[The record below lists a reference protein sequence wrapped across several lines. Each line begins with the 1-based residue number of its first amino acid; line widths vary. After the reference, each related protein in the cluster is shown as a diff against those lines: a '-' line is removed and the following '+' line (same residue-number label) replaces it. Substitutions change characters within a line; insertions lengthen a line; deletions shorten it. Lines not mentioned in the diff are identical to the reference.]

1 MMEVS
6 EVAQQQQLQQQQQQQ
21 NQSQL
26 PLDFSVTM
34 VNIKLNNLNV
44 NLNTNNN
51 SISILNNNTNNSNSS
66 TNGTSSQHPGI
77 TGSPNGAS
85 GISSHQDAM
94 SSLLAV
100 HQHHPNGTGTGS
112 GGHGGSSAALTSA
125 FKVVMPR
132 GKADVTT
139 NGLSPLLINN
149 ELLVNHY
156 RRLLHPASVPRL
168 PNGNNSTSSYEEPTD
183 AQKINR
189 DEIKFGISR
198 LVKNESEDEDNNNVY
213 HQAGHVP
220 NGYDSSSLSVRSRSR
235 SRSRSRDR
243 STRSRSSSIELEV
256 DSPPPPPRI
265 GLSPTTDIAPL
276 PKNSEA
282 FSVSALLKREDEP
295 KSKSPLSNSSFE
307 CVRPNYSQFYEQS
320 LLNRPLFHPF
330 PFFAMLQQ
338 QGHQLN
344 PALSNLSRS
353 YHPTTPEEL
362 LRLRHFMAQNAA
374 AAGAV
379 VASGVGS
386 GPNGPA
392 GTHLDFN
399 HPHHPHH
406 LLMRPEVHARRS
418 HNGKRP
424 YACEMCNKTFGHE
437 ISLSQHRAVHSVEK
451 IFECK
456 QCGKAF
462 KRSSTLSTHLL
473 IHSDTRPYPCGFC
486 GKRFHQKSD
495 MKKHTY
501 IHTGEKPH
509 KCQVCGKAFSQS
521 SNLITHSRKHTGY
534 KPFQCELC
542 HKAFQRKVDLRRHKE
557 TQHTEM
563 RAMVN

>member
-6 EVAQQQQLQQQQQQQ
+6 EVPQQQPQQ
-21 NQSQL
+21 QSQL

-34 VNIKLNNLNV
+34 VNIKLNNVNV
-44 NLNTNNN
+44 NVNTNNN
-51 SISILNNNTNNSNSS
+51 SISILNNNN
-66 TNGTSSQHPGI
+66 
-77 TGSPNGAS
+77 NGAS
-85 GISSHQDAM
+85 GFGSGGNGRSGGEDQQQHHHRDAM
-94 SSLLAV
+94 GSLLAA
-100 HQHHPNGTGTGS
+100 HQQQQQNGGGAAGS
-112 GGHGGSSAALTSA
+112 GCSNGGGTPAALTSA
-125 FKVVMPR
+125 FKVVLPR
-132 GKADVTT
+132 GKADGASAPS

-156 RRLLHPASVPRL
+156 RRLLHPAAAVPRL
-168 PNGNNSTSSYEEPTD
+168 PSGATPNSNNNNNNNGYED
-183 AQKINR
+183 AVDVQKIHR

-213 HQAGHVP
+213 HVAQGTLGAP
-220 NGYDSSSLSVRSRSR
+220 LSNGYDSSSLSVRSRSR

-256 DSPPPPPRI
+256 DSPPPPRI
-265 GLSPTTDIAPL
+265 VSVSPTTDIIPHI

-295 KSKSPLSNSSFE
+295 KSKSPLSNGSFD
-307 CVRPNYSQFYEQS
+307 CIRPNYSQFYEQS

-344 PALSNLSRS
+344 PALSN
-353 YHPTTPEEL
+353 YHPSTPEDI
-362 LRLRHFMAQNAA
+362 LRLRHFMTQNAA
-374 AAGAV
+374 AAANGAN
-379 VASGVGS
+379 SNG
-386 GPNGPA
+386 GPPVPG
-392 GTHLDFN
+392 HLDFS

-406 LLMRPEVHARRS
+406 LLMRPVHARRA

-424 YACEMCNKTFGHE
+424 YACELCNKTFGHE

-451 IFECK
+451 VFECK

-557 TQHTEM
+557 TQHTEL
-563 RAMVN
+563 RAIVN